1 MLHKKL
7 DWDLMAVV
15 VVVNGTLLQLA
26 MVNYFSVCLMIR
38 YYCVEELADG
48 EGRKTRSWIIMP
60 GIGGGVSG
68 RPEKARADS

>member
-1 MLHKKL
+1 M
-7 DWDLMAVV
+7 

-48 EGRKTRSWIIMP
+48 EGRKTRSWIIMA